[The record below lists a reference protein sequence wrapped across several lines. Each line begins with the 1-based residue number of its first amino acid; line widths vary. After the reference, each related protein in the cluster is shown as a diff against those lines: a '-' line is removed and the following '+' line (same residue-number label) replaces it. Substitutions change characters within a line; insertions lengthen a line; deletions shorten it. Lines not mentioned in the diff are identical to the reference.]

1 MAGRRKPPQPNTAE
15 LQAAR
20 PTGVRLAALRER
32 KLVAVAEVARPHG
45 ILGEVRLKVYNAES
59 DLLIRRPHVLLVPP
73 DGPELSLAILAVR
86 EVDKALL
93 VRFSGVDD
101 RNAAEALRGAAVCVP
116 RSALPPPEDGEF
128 YAWDVEGARAVL
140 PSGELVGHVA
150 ELASYPTCDVLVI
163 ARDGGKRIEVPLVE
177 AYVSRVDVDQGVI
190 ELVTVEGLD

>member
-1 MAGRRKPPQPNTAE
+1 MRGPRKPPQPTAA
-15 LQAAR
+15 LPNVAR
-20 PTGVRLAALRER
+20 PSSAWLGALRER

-45 ILGEVRLKVYNAES
+45 IVGEVRLKVYNAES
-59 DLLIRRPHVLLVPP
+59 DLLVRRPYVRLVLP
-73 DGPELSLAILAVR
+73 DGTEQELAMVAVR
-86 EVDKALL
+86 AVDKALL

-140 PSGELVGHVA
+140 PSGEVVGVVA

-177 AYVSRVDVDQGVI
+177 AYVSGVDVDRGVV
-190 ELVTVEGLD
+190 ELVTLEGLE